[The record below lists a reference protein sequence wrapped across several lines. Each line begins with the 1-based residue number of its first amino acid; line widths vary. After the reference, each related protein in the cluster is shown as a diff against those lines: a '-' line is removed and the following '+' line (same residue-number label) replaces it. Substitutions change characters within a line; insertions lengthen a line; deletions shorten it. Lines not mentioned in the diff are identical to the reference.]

1 MLDIFN
7 SESRFLFSSDN
18 FDWTQFG
25 VLKLEGFEA
34 ISRPFRFELQMVS
47 TKDDI
52 DFDEMVNSKA
62 TIKIRSQ
69 DLQTSVPYYGIVS
82 EFEQLS
88 RIGDFALYRAV
99 VVPRLWSLSLG
110 RMIDVHLDDET
121 IPELIER
128 ILKNNG
134 LGNSYKMSLKNAG
147 LLSSLLGSSGD
158 YRKRSFVCQ
167 YQESD
172 LDFISRLMESEG
184 LYYYF
189 EHESLTDLFQSSEKL
204 VITDYKESHSLLKFK
219 LLRYVQPEDIQT
231 SKQDDCVIR
240 MSVKQ
245 KKLPKEVVVRDYN
258 YRKADLADS
267 LEASADVSDDGQGT
281 VMFFGE
287 NLRTTND
294 ASRIAKVRS
303 EEISCQGKVIEAEA
317 TAVGVRSG
325 EAVLISHHYR
335 FGFNGKYL
343 VTEVR
348 HEGVQNFTL
357 LSGQNTESGER
368 GTVYSAHFKAIPS
381 DVQFRAPRVT
391 PKPVIAGTLSAII
404 DDEGS
409 GTYAQVNEYGQY
421 KVQLLYDYTDKSA
434 NKGSA
439 WLRLMSPYAGPN
451 NGMHFPLLK
460 GTEVLIAFNGGD
472 PDQPVILG
480 AVTNSETKNVITDSN
495 NTRAGFV
502 TPGRNVVSIEDKEG
516 QEGVMIASPNG
527 GATFFFGKIKDEAVP
542 VEVPSMPD
550 PASFLTGA
558 VPGLGLLGQLASGQL
573 PKLPKAPKLP
583 TAKDLIP
590 PIKLPKP

>member
-7 SESRFLFSSDN
+7 AESRFLFSSDN

-25 VLKLEGFEA
+25 VIKLEGHEA
-34 ISRPFRFELQMVS
+34 ISKPFRFELQIVS
-47 TKDDI
+47 TNDDI

-62 TIKIRSQ
+62 TIKIRTQ
-69 DLQTSVPYYGIVS
+69 DLQTSVPYHGIVS

-88 RIGDFALYRAV
+88 RIGDFALYRVV
-99 VVPRLWSLSLG
+99 VVPRLWNLSLG
-110 RMIDVHLDDET
+110 RMIDVHLDDQT
-121 IPELIER
+121 VPELIESV
-128 ILKNNG
+128 LKKNG
-134 LGNSYKMSLKNAG
+134 LSNDYKMSLKNAG
-147 LLSSLLGSSGD
+147 LLSSILGSSGD

-172 LDFISRLMESEG
+172 LEFISRLMESEG

-189 EHESLTDLFQSSEKL
+189 EHESLIDFFQSGEKL
-204 VITDYKESHSLLKFK
+204 MITDYKESHSLLKFK
-219 LLRYVQPEDIQT
+219 LLRYAQPEDIQT
-231 SKQDDCVIR
+231 SEQDNCVIR

-245 KKLPKEVVVRDYN
+245 KKLPKEVLVRDFN

-267 LEASADVSDDGQGT
+267 LEGSADVSGDGHGT

-287 NLRTTND
+287 NLRTTDD
-294 ASRIAKVRS
+294 AKRIAKVRA
-303 EEISCQGKVIEAEA
+303 EELSCQGKIIEAEA

-325 EAVLISHHYR
+325 EAVVISHHYR

-348 HEGVQNFTL
+348 HSGVQNFTL

-381 DVQFRAPRVT
+381 DAQFRAPRVT

-409 GTYAQVNEYGQY
+409 GQYAQVNEYGQY
-421 KVQLLYDYTDKSA
+421 KVQLLYDYSDKSA
-434 NKGSA
+434 NKGST

-480 AVTNSETKNVITDSN
+480 AVTNSETENMVTSDN
-495 NTRAGFV
+495 NTKAGFV
-502 TPGRNVVSIEDKEG
+502 TPGRNVISIEDKAG
-516 QEGVMIASPNG
+516 QEGIMIASPGG
-527 GATFFFGKIKDEAVP
+527 GAISFYGTIKDEPVP

-550 PASFLTGA
+550 PASFLGGGI
-558 VPGLGLLGQLASGQL
+558 PGLGLLGTLASGGLPQM
-573 PKLPKAPKLP
+573 PKLPKLP

-590 PIKLPKP
+590 PIKFPKP